1 MGITAM
7 RMSRFFFLLGQGI
20 KNIFTHGFM
29 SFASVAV
36 ITACLFIMGCFSLI
50 TLNIDNMIA
59 EMQSQNRVI
68 AYVDEDLSEEQARA
82 LESKVSKVKNIE
94 TCEFLTREEAMT
106 SFESDYDADLFENI
120 DSSVFRHRYVLSLTD
135 LSLMQE
141 TKADLENI
149 SGIADVRAHL
159 DYAEKFVTLRN
170 IVSIVSVILVVTLI
184 VVSLFIMTN
193 TIKLATFTRREEIA
207 IMRMVGATN
216 GFIRLPFV
224 VEGLVLGALGGAV
237 AYGLVALVYHL
248 ATEKLLAAMA
258 FGFVV
263 LVPFST
269 VALPLLGVFLGVGI
283 LVGVLGG
290 VSAIRNYLKV

>member
-1 MGITAM
+1 M
-7 RMSRFFFLLGQGI
+7 RMSRLFFLLGQGI

-36 ITACLFIMGCFSLI
+36 ITACLFIMGCFSLL

-68 AYVDEDLSEEQARA
+68 AYVDEALSEDEARA
-82 LESKVSKVKNIE
+82 LESKVSAVKNIE
-94 TCEFLTREEAMT
+94 TCEFVTREEAMT

-120 DSSVFRHRYVLSLTD
+120 DSSVFRHRYVLSLAD

-141 TKADLENI
+141 TKADLEHI
-149 SGIADVRAHL
+149 KGIADVRAHL

-170 IVSIVSVILVVTLI
+170 IVSIVSVILVVTLF

-193 TIKLATFTRREEIA
+193 TIKLATFTRREEIS

-248 ATEKLLAAMA
+248 ATQKLLAAMA

>member
-1 MGITAM
+1 M

-68 AYVDEDLSEEQARA
+68 AYVDEELDEDEARA

-94 TCEFLTREEAMT
+94 TCEFVTREEAMT

-120 DSSVFRHRYVLSLTD
+120 DASVFRHRYVLSLTD

-141 TKADLENI
+141 TKSDLEHI
-149 SGIADVRAHL
+149 KGIADVRAHL

-216 GFIRLPFV
+216 GFIRLPF
-224 VEGLVLGALGGAV
+224 GALGGAV

-248 ATEKLLAAMA
+248 ATQKLLAAMA

>member
-82 LESKVSKVKNIE
+82 LESKVSKVENIE
-94 TCEFLTREEAMT
+94 TCEFVTREEAMT

-141 TKADLENI
+141 TKTDLENI
-149 SGIADVRAHL
+149 DGIADVRAHL

>member
-68 AYVDEDLSEEQARA
+68 AYVDEELSEEQARA

-94 TCEFLTREEAMT
+94 TCEFVTREEAMT

-120 DSSVFRHRYVLSLTD
+120 DASVFRHRYVISLAD

-141 TKADLENI
+141 TKSDLESI
-149 SGIADVRAHL
+149 DGIADVRAHL

-248 ATEKLLAAMA
+248 ATQKLLAAMA

-269 VALPLLGVFLGVGI
+269 VALPLLGVFLGVGV

-290 VSAIRNYLKV
+290 VSAIRNYLKF

>member
-1 MGITAM
+1 M
-7 RMSRFFFLLGQGI
+7 RMSRFFFLIGQGF

-36 ITACLFIMGCFSLI
+36 ITACLFIMGCFSLL

-68 AYVDEDLSEEQARA
+68 AYVDEALSEDEARA
-82 LESKVSKVKNIE
+82 LESKVSKVANIE
-94 TCEFLTREEAMT
+94 TCEFVTREEAMT

-141 TKADLENI
+141 TKADLEGI
-149 SGIADVRAHL
+149 DGIADVRAHL

-224 VEGLVLGALGGAV
+224 VEGLILGALGGAV

>member
-68 AYVDEDLSEEQARA
+68 AYVDEELSEEQARA
-82 LESKVSKVKNIE
+82 LESRVSKVENIE
-94 TCEFLTREEAMT
+94 TCEFVTREEAMT

-224 VEGLVLGALGGAV
+224 VEGLVLGALGGAI

>member
-1 MGITAM
+1 M
-7 RMSRFFFLLGQGI
+7 RMSRFFFLLGQGV

-36 ITACLFIMGCFSLI
+36 ITVCLFIMGCFSLI

-68 AYVDEDLSEEQARA
+68 AYVNEDFSEEQARA
-82 LESKVSKVKNIE
+82 IEADLQKLDNIE
-94 TCEFLTREEAMT
+94 SLEFVTREEALEA
-106 SFESDYDADLFENI
+106 FESDYNDSLFEDI
-120 DSSVFRHRYVLSLTD
+120 DSSVLRDRFVLSLTD
-135 LSLMQE
+135 LSLMKE
-141 TKADLENI
+141 TKTELEQVD
-149 SGIADVRAHL
+149 GIVKVTAHL
-159 DYAEKFVTLRN
+159 EYAEKFVTLRN

-224 VEGLVLGALGGAV
+224 VEGLVLGALGGAI

>member
-1 MGITAM
+1 M

-36 ITACLFIMGCFSLI
+36 ITACLFIMGCFSLL

-68 AYVDEDLSEEQARA
+68 AYVDEALSEDEARA
-82 LESKVSKVKNIE
+82 LESKVSKVANIE
-94 TCEFLTREEAMT
+94 TCEFVTREEAMT

-120 DSSVFRHRYVLSLTD
+120 DASVFRHRYVLSLTD

-141 TKADLENI
+141 TKADLEGI
-149 SGIADVRAHL
+149 DGIADVRAQL

-170 IVSIVSVILVVTLI
+170 IVSIVSVILVVTLF

-248 ATEKLLAAMA
+248 ATQKLLAAMA

>member
-68 AYVDEDLSEEQARA
+68 AYVDEELSEEQARA
-82 LESKVSKVKNIE
+82 LESRVSKVENIE
-94 TCEFLTREEAMT
+94 TCEFVTREEAMT

-120 DSSVFRHRYVLSLTD
+120 DASVFRHRYVLSLTD

-141 TKADLENI
+141 TKADLEHI
-149 SGIADVRAHL
+149 DGIADVRAHL

-224 VEGLVLGALGGAV
+224 VEGLVLGALGGAI

>member
-1 MGITAM
+1 M

-36 ITACLFIMGCFSLI
+36 ITACLFIMGCFSLL

-68 AYVDEDLSEEQARA
+68 AYVDEALWSMALPMRRI
-82 LESKVSKVKNIE
+82 LESKVSKVPNIE
-94 TCEFLTREEAMT
+94 TCEFVTREEAMT

-141 TKADLENI
+141 TKADLEGI
-149 SGIADVRAHL
+149 DGIADVRAHL

-170 IVSIVSVILVVTLI
+170 IVSIVSVILVVTLF

-248 ATEKLLAAMA
+248 ATQKLLAAMA

>member
-68 AYVDEDLSEEQARA
+68 AYVDEELSEEQARA

-94 TCEFLTREEAMT
+94 TCEFVTREEAMT

-120 DSSVFRHRYVLSLTD
+120 DASVFRHRYVISLAD

-141 TKADLENI
+141 TKSDLESI
-149 SGIADVRAHL
+149 DGIADVRAHL

-248 ATEKLLAAMA
+248 ATQKLLAAMA

-269 VALPLLGVFLGVGI
+269 VALPLLGVFLGVGV

>member
-1 MGITAM
+1 M

-94 TCEFLTREEAMT
+94 TCEFVTREEAMT

-141 TKADLENI
+141 TKTDLENI

>member
-1 MGITAM
+1 M

-94 TCEFLTREEAMT
+94 TCEFVTREEAMT

>member
-82 LESKVSKVKNIE
+82 LESKVSAVKNIE
-94 TCEFLTREEAMT
+94 TCEFVTREEAMT

-120 DSSVFRHRYVLSLTD
+120 DSSVFRHRYVLSLAD

-170 IVSIVSVILVVTLI
+170 IVSIVSVILVVTLF

-248 ATEKLLAAMA
+248 ATQKLLAAMA

>member
-1 MGITAM
+1 M
-7 RMSRFFFLLGQGI
+7 RMSRFFFLIGQGI

-94 TCEFLTREEAMT
+94 TCEFVTREEAMT

-141 TKADLENI
+141 TKTDLENI
-149 SGIADVRAHL
+149 DGIADVRAHL

-224 VEGLVLGALGGAV
+224 VEGLILGALGGAI

-248 ATEKLLAAMA
+248 ATQKLLAAMA

-269 VALPLLGVFLGVGI
+269 VALPLLGVFLGVGV

>member
-7 RMSRFFFLLGQGI
+7 RMSRFFFLIGQGF

-36 ITACLFIMGCFSLI
+36 ITACLFIMGCFSLL

-68 AYVDEDLSEEQARA
+68 AYVDEALSEDEARA
-82 LESKVSKVKNIE
+82 LESKVSKVANIE
-94 TCEFLTREEAMT
+94 TCEFVTREEAMT

-141 TKADLENI
+141 TKADLEGI
-149 SGIADVRAHL
+149 DGIADVRAHL
-159 DYAEKFVTLRN
+159 RYAEQFVTLRN
-170 IVSIVSVILVVTLI
+170 SVSIVSVILVVTLF

-207 IMRMVGATN
+207 IMRMVGATK

-248 ATEKLLAAMA
+248 ATQKLLAAMA

>member
-1 MGITAM
+1 
-7 RMSRFFFLLGQGI
+7 
-20 KNIFTHGFM
+20 M

-94 TCEFLTREEAMT
+94 TCEFVTREEAMT

-141 TKADLENI
+141 TKTDLENI
-149 SGIADVRAHL
+149 DGIADVRAHL

-224 VEGLVLGALGGAV
+224 VEGLILGALGGAI

-248 ATEKLLAAMA
+248 ATQKLLAAMA

-269 VALPLLGVFLGVGI
+269 VALPLLGVFLGVGV

>member
-1 MGITAM
+1 M
-7 RMSRFFFLLGQGI
+7 RMSRFFFLLGQGV

-36 ITACLFIMGCFSLI
+36 ITVCLFIMGCFSLI

-68 AYVDEDLSEEQARA
+68 AYVNEDFSEEQARA
-82 LESKVSKVKNIE
+82 IESDLQKLDNIE
-94 TCEFLTREEAMT
+94 SLEFVTREEALEA
-106 SFESDYDADLFENI
+106 FESDYNDSLFEDI
-120 DSSVFRHRYVLSLTD
+120 DSSVLRDRFVLSLTD
-135 LSLMQE
+135 LSLMKE
-141 TKADLENI
+141 TKTELEQVD
-149 SGIADVRAHL
+149 GIVKVTAHL
-159 DYAEKFVTLRN
+159 EYAEKFVTLRN

-224 VEGLVLGALGGAV
+224 VEGLVLGALGGAI

-269 VALPLLGVFLGVGI
+269 VALPLLAVFLGVGI

>member
-36 ITACLFIMGCFSLI
+36 ITACLFIMGCFSLL

-68 AYVDEDLSEEQARA
+68 AYVDEALSEDEARA
-82 LESKVSKVKNIE
+82 LESKVSKVANIE
-94 TCEFLTREEAMT
+94 TCEFVTREEAMT

-141 TKADLENI
+141 TKADLESIN
-149 SGIADVRAHL
+149 GIADVRAHL

-170 IVSIVSVILVVTLI
+170 IVSIVSVILVVTLF